1 MAYLSVDK
9 NGTENI
15 HLEKPKRWGGEWCDD
30 VEIEIESELG
40 SYNSCICLPEGS
52 IKKLLGR
59 ELTWD
64 DEPVEI

>member
-15 HLEKPKRWGGEWCDD
+15 HLEKPRRWGGEWFDE
-30 VEIEIESELG
+30 VEIEIESEHG
-40 SYNSCICLPEGS
+40 TYSSFICLPKGS
-52 IKKLLGR
+52 IKKLIGR